1 MKYAILHKERKHYH
15 VYSPQ
20 MGPEWGLW
28 EGLDQHVGEQPSLR
42 FSSAVS
48 ALDFFSPLG
57 NLLSSQMELSY

>member
-1 MKYAILHKERKHYH
+1 MKYAMLHKERKHYD

-20 MGPEWGLW
+20 MDPVWRLW
-28 EGLDQHVGEQPSLR
+28 EGLDQHVGEQPSPR

-57 NLLSSQMELSY
+57 NLLSSQMEPSY